1 MTTLIRALL
10 PKLPELNEKERK
22 AFRLHFA
29 YYAIEGI
36 VLGVLAL
43 NEFVLLKSLNGT
55 NFQVGVLFQF
65 SVLVLV
71 FSVFINEWIKR
82 IKNKQKMLIIVA
94 LITRLPLFIVLIF
107 PNNFNEI
114 GGSSIYHYIFLAIFL
129 IYYFANP
136 LVYPVT
142 NLLLKNSYSHE
153 NFGRLFSYSTTVNK
167 IIMLVV
173 TFGYGVILDK
183 WNHSYKFAFPL
194 MAVLGIFSLYLLS
207 KIEYKEEV
215 FIQTRKS
222 LLNSLKGT
230 MQNMRNILKTNKAFY
245 DFEMGF
251 MWYGFAFMGTVSVIA
266 IFFSKELNLSYTSLA
281 FYKNAYNILAIILLP
296 FFGKLI
302 GKMDPRKFA
311 AITFSSLLFYILFIL
326 LTQYFPYQTS
336 LWNIQIYWFLIIA
349 ITFNGLF
356 AATMSLLWS
365 IGSAYFCKKEDAADY
380 QAIHLSFTGL
390 RSFFAPLLGVL
401 FYQWFGFT
409 ITFLIGISFLLIS
422 VFLMVYSIK
431 FRREV

>member
-1 MTTLIRALL
+1 MTSLIRKLI
-10 PKLPELNEKERK
+10 PKLPELSAGERK
-22 AFRLHFA
+22 VFRLHFA

-82 IKNKQKMLIIVA
+82 IKNKQKMLIVVA
-94 LITRLPLFIVLIF
+94 LLTRLPLFIVLIF
-107 PNNFNEI
+107 PNSFGTAE
-114 GGSSIYHYIFLAIFL
+114 GSTIYHYIFLAIFL

-136 LVYPVT
+136 LVYPVI

-153 NFGRLFSYSTTVNK
+153 NFGRLFSYATTINK

-173 TFGYGVILDK
+173 TFVYGVILDK
-183 WNHSYKFAFPL
+183 WEHSYKFAFPL
-194 MAVLGIFSLYLLS
+194 MAILGILSLYLLS
-207 KIEYKEEV
+207 KIDYKEDIV
-215 FIQTRKS
+215 KRSGKS
-222 LLNSLKGT
+222 LLDSIKGT
-230 MQNMRNILKTNKAFY
+230 LRNMKNILKNNKAFY

-266 IFFSKELNLSYTSLA
+266 IFFSKELHLTYTSLA

-302 GKMDPRKFA
+302 GKIDPRKFA
-311 AITFSSLLFYILFIL
+311 AITFASLLFYILFIA
-326 LTQYFPYQTS
+326 LTQYFPYNTS
-336 LWNIQIYWFLIIA
+336 FWNIQIYWFLIIA
-349 ITFNGLF
+349 ITSNGVF

-365 IGSAYFCKKEDAADY
+365 IGSAYFCKREDAADY

-401 FYQWFGFT
+401 FYQWFGYT
-409 ITFLIGISFLLIS
+409 ITFLIGIAFLLIS
-422 VFLMVYSIK
+422 ILLMKYSMK
-431 FRREV
+431 YRK